1 MGAKRNSVVGGLVVG
16 SIMFPLKG
24 GFLGCNVNGGCLC
37 RYQGCS
43 GAGGGGK
50 VHRVKVRLMF
60 GGLKRHR
67 VLDVSGKLRDYLLIK
82 NH

>member
-43 GAGGGGK
+43 GARGG
-50 VHRVKVRLMF
+50 VKYIGLRL
-60 GGLKRHR
+60 G
-67 VLDVSGKLRDYLLIK
+67 
-82 NH
+82 